1 MRLVAR
7 EDREAQE
14 CGVVECRRV
23 TYRFD
28 RFLANSDTRQLILDD
43 REVHL
48 SPKAFELLLFLLEHR
63 SRAVSKAELHARL
76 WPSTFV
82 GETNLPTIV
91 AEIRRALADDAQH
104 PTYIRTVHRF
114 GYRFIGAAVEG
125 ADPPARR
132 NQTERV
138 PRMYLIGADGP
149 FELSHGETVIGRGS
163 DVAVRIDAGGVSRH
177 HARIVVKGNVARIE
191 DLASKNGTFVDGKP
205 LGEGTVLCDGAEIRV
220 GPIALTFRLESPT
233 RATET
238 MD

>member
-1 MRLVAR
+1 MH
-7 EDREAQE
+7 E

-28 RFLANSDTRQLILDD
+28 RFAASSDTRQLILDD
-43 REVHL
+43 REIHL

-82 GETNLPTIV
+82 GETNLPSIV
-91 AEIRRALADDAQH
+91 AEIRRALADEAQN

-114 GYRFIGAAVEG
+114 GYRFIGRAVEG
-125 ADPPARR
+125 DEPAAQRDP
-132 NQTERV
+132 TGRV
-138 PRMYLIGADGP
+138 PRMYLIGAEGP
-149 FELSHGETVIGRGS
+149 FELAHGETVIGRGS

-177 HARIVVKGNVARIE
+177 HARIVVQGNIARIE

-205 LGEGTVLCDGAEIRV
+205 LAGGAVLSDGAEIRV
-220 GPIALTFRLESPT
+220 GPVALTFRLESPT

>member
-1 MRLVAR
+1 MRFVPR
-7 EDREAQE
+7 EDREAHE
-14 CGVVECRRV
+14 SVVVECRRV
-23 TYRFD
+23 TYRFG
-28 RFLANSDTRQLILDD
+28 RFVASSDTRQLILDGQ
-43 REVHL
+43 EVHL

-63 SRAVSKAELHARL
+63 SRAVPKAELHSRL

-91 AEIRRALADDAQH
+91 AEIRRALEDDAQN
-104 PTYIRTVHRF
+104 PAYIRTVHRF

-125 ADPPARR
+125 EKPPARCDPT
-132 NQTERV
+132 QRV

-149 FELSHGETVIGRGS
+149 FQLAHGETVIGRGS

-177 HARIVVKGNVARIE
+177 HARIVVSGNIARIE

-205 LGEGTVLCDGAEIRV
+205 LAGGIVLIDGAEIRV
-220 GPIALTFRLESPT
+220 GPVALTFRLETPT